1 MEELV
6 VEWDDNKNTIN
17 RQVHHISFETAKLV
31 FADPDRIERLDNSLS
46 NSSGEIRW
54 QTLGLV
60 GKVLFVVYTE
70 RGENIRLISAR
81 LANKKERSSYYGID
95 DNKSSSWAKAN

>member
-31 FADPDRIERLDNSLS
+31 FADPDRIERLDNSLADF
-46 NSSGEIRW
+46 G
-54 QTLGLV
+54 LGRQGVICSL
-60 GKVLFVVYTE
+60 Y
-70 RGENIRLISAR
+70 
-81 LANKKERSSYYGID
+81 
-95 DNKSSSWAKAN
+95 